1 MEKFIFDIDGT
12 LLKANWEYEKIY
24 FNSVLS
30 REDADIFLPKIS
42 KLLTGYEST
51 FTHYDIDLL
60 SSYLSEN
67 TGVNITPDLIRGWI
81 NAGKDYYD
89 VVDDAKDVLEYL
101 KNKDKKIVALSNWFT
116 EMNKTRL
123 EKAGLLEYFDNV
135 YCTDMIEMKPNEASY
150 LKACGDTLLSKVV
163 MIGDSLSFD
172 VLRPMELGI
181 DAIYYCPRE
190 NVKLDNPKV
199 KVIRKLNEI
208 KEMY

>member
-1 MEKFIFDIDGT
+1 MLEKFIFDIDGT

-123 EKAGLLEYFDNV
+123 EKAGLLEYFYNLHHF
-135 YCTDMIEMKPNEASY
+135 YS
-150 LKACGDTLLSKVV
+150 
-163 MIGDSLSFD
+163 
-172 VLRPMELGI
+172 
-181 DAIYYCPRE
+181 
-190 NVKLDNPKV
+190 
-199 KVIRKLNEI
+199 
-208 KEMY
+208 